1 MVWGSLL
8 RSTGLPAATIGSTSR
23 PQQSRPRP
31 PRLSASVAAA
41 SVAFASQLRRGVK
54 AKNKEDTL
62 VVEGRMWG
70 WNTDQLFGEYNHA
83 SIRIPIK
90 QPS

>member
-23 PQQSRPRP
+23 PRPPRGPRP
-31 PRLSASVAAA
+31 PRLSASVGTTA
-41 SVAFASQLRRGVK
+41 SVASASQLRRGVK

-62 VVEGRMWG
+62 VVEGRNVGMKYRPVIWG
-70 WNTDQLFGEYNHA
+70 V
-83 SIRIPIK
+83 
-90 QPS
+90 